1 MLSNSYSYS
10 HPTPEESEEAAPLLA
25 NQAPSAFAL
34 DLSHLAHSAD
44 EKLPAIIITPCMPS
58 SPLDY
63 EIAFLASGKD
73 EYDPDVSSPWAL
85 FRQPAT
91 SLLRLGRNS
100 SRRARTAV
108 CLALPTVVIGV
119 HLLINHLMTDRD
131 PDGAEPWPSPFWN

>member
-1 MLSNSYSYS
+1 MLSNTYPRS
-10 HPTPEESEEAAPLLA
+10 HPAPEESEEAVPLLA
-25 NQAPSAFAL
+25 HEAPTAFAL

-63 EIAFLASGKD
+63 EIAFLASKKD
-73 EYDPDVSSPWAL
+73 VNSPWAL
-85 FRQPAT
+85 FRQPGT
-91 SLLRLGRNS
+91 SLLTFG
-100 SRRARTAV
+100 RARTAV

-119 HLLINHLMTDRD
+119 HLLINHLMTGRD

>member
-1 MLSNSYSYS
+1 MLSNTYSYS
-10 HPTPEESEEAAPLLA
+10 HPAPEESEEAVPLLA
-25 NQAPSAFAL
+25 HEAPTAFAL

-63 EIAFLASGKD
+63 EIAFLASKKD
-73 EYDPDVSSPWAL
+73 VNTPWAL
-85 FRQPAT
+85 FRQPGT
-91 SLLRLGRNS
+91 SLLTFGRNS

-119 HLLINHLMTDRD
+119 HLLINHLMTGRD